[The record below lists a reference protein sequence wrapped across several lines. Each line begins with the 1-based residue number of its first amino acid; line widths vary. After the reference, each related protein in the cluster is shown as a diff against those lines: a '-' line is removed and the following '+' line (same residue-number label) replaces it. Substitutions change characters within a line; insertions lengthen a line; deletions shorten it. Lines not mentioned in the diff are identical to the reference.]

1 MCQIIMHT
9 PHLLKEILVITKLI
23 YILFISSFVLLSPI
37 TPTTA
42 HDHANPEPDYFN
54 YITLFSDGR
63 ITRFTQMPIQ
73 VYISQTIKDSPY
85 LPELRHAMQE
95 WETATEKRITF
106 QETDTSEE
114 ADIHISAGETSLI
127 THLDTRLG
135 SAELTRINNNTQLI
149 FSTDTTE
156 QKIDTKINTEQDQ
169 RSDPIDQI
177 DFKVNII
184 LILESDG
191 TIDELTQKE
200 IRAVCLHEL
209 GHALGLWGH
218 SPYEGDINYA
228 IVSAAQHPSQR
239 DINTLRK
246 LYNTPLNTPQ
256 HEISISLLKQSIE
269 SAPNHPRLHYLL
281 GTIHFDKG
289 DVESAIQS
297 FQECLRLEPNHI
309 SASHKL
315 AQAYEKTGNQNLAID
330 LLQNK
335 LVRPDKRKTQ
345 LDNAIAYNHL
355 GVLHYREGEVDKA
368 IQAFEKALEISPHHQ
383 TTKRNLHQI
392 YLEKTHHALKAKDFL
407 SAEQFSK
414 KAIQLEPQNPTI
426 YKYLANGY
434 SINRKFTKAI
444 ENYKKALKIQPD
456 DMLTQKEFAICYV
469 GYGVSLKD
477 QKKWDEA
484 IAAYKQA
491 RKLDP
496 TLEIATI
503 NMAAAIW
510 QKANAFRAEGNI
522 DAAIESYLELKKF
535 HPDEPDIHAL
545 LGDLYLKKGQYQL
558 ALTAFHK
565 VHKHKPDD
573 KQAQHNLIAVYQQY
587 AQHLTRTKNYTTA
600 VAQLEKAVALFPDDI
615 NLHLNLSQA
624 YQHTSQF
631 DKAKTHLEYILTNHP
646 DHPQATAALF
656 NMQLKRG
663 NELVQQKKYT
673 AAIEVFDS
681 IPESKKS
688 TNIHNMIGYLYTV
701 QSKYLKALTAY
712 EETLAKEPRNA
723 VAYQNIRAI
732 ESRLKAR
739 LLKLAPPKDETTEGE
754 DTTEEKT
761 EDPDTPEIVAVKTKL
776 LHTQCSLSLCLVNR
790 GQPKN
795 ALSKY
800 EEALKIKLDSPE
812 LQKRLI
818 DTGRKLANAYQSRSD
833 TQKRDKIIQLVEPL
847 DSNFKQSLEE

>member
-1 MCQIIMHT
+1 M
-9 PHLLKEILVITKLI
+9 LLRIPTLIFILLI
-23 YILFISSFVLLSPI
+23 PI
-37 TPTTA
+37 TPLTA

-85 LPELRHAMQE
+85 LPELRQAMQE
-95 WETATEKRITF
+95 WEAATEKLITF
-106 QETDTSEE
+106 QETDTSEQ
-114 ADIHISAGETSLI
+114 ADIHISAGETILI

-135 SAELTRINNNTQLI
+135 SAELTRINNSTQII
-149 FSTDTTE
+149 FSSDTTE
-156 QKIDTKINTEQDQ
+156 QKIETKRNTEDQ
-169 RSDPIDQI
+169 RADPKNEI

-200 IRAVCLHEL
+200 VRAVCLHEL

-218 SPYEGDINYA
+218 SPYEEDINYA
-228 IVSAAQHPSQR
+228 IISAAQHPSQR

-246 LYNTPLNTPQ
+246 LYNTPINTPQ
-256 HEISISLLKQSIE
+256 HDIAISLLKQGIE

-315 AQAYEKTGNQNLAID
+315 AQAYEKTGNQTQAIN
-330 LLQNK
+330 LLQDK

-383 TTKRNLHQI
+383 NTKRNMHQI
-392 YLEKTHHALKAKDFL
+392 YLEKTHHALKTKDFP

-434 SINRKFTKAI
+434 SINGKFTKAI
-444 ENYKKALKIQPD
+444 ENYKKALKIHPD
-456 DMLTQKEFAICYV
+456 DMSTQKEFAKCYV
-469 GYGVSLKD
+469 SYGVSLKD

-484 IAAYKQA
+484 ITAYKQA

-496 TLEIATI
+496 TLEIATTNI
-503 NMAAAIW
+503 AAAIW

-522 DAAIESYLELKKF
+522 DAAIEAYLELKEI

-558 ALTAFHK
+558 ALTTFQK
-565 VHKHKPDD
+565 VHKQKPDD

-600 VAQLEKAVALFPDDI
+600 VEQLEKAVVLFPDDI
-615 NLHLNLSQA
+615 NLRLNLSQA

-631 DKAKTHLEYILTNHP
+631 DKARTQLELMLTNHP
-646 DHPQATAALF
+646 EHPQATTALF

-663 NELVQQKKYT
+663 NELVQQKKYST
-673 AAIEVFDS
+673 AIEVFEG

-712 EETLAKEPRNA
+712 EATLAKEPRNA

-732 ESRLKAR
+732 ESRLKAK
-739 LLKLAPPKDETTEGE
+739 LLKLAPPKDATTEGE
-754 DTTEEKT
+754 GTTEEKT
-761 EDPDTPEIVAVKTKL
+761 ENSDTPEIIAVKTKL
-776 LHTQCSLSLCLVNR
+776 LHTQCSLSICLVNR

-800 EEALKIKLDSPE
+800 EEALKIKLDSAE

-818 DTGRKLANAYQSRSD
+818 DTGRKLANTYQSRND

>member
-1 MCQIIMHT
+1 M
-9 PHLLKEILVITKLI
+9 LLKILLIITLI
-23 YILFISSFVLLSPI
+23 LLI
-37 TPTTA
+37 PTANLTA
-42 HDHANPEPDYFN
+42 HDHATPEPDYFN

-63 ITRFTQMPIQ
+63 ITRFTKMPIQ

-85 LPELRHAMQE
+85 LPELRHAMQA
-95 WETATEKRITF
+95 WETATEQLITF

-114 ADIHISAGETSLI
+114 ADIHISAGETILI

-135 SAELTRINNNTQLI
+135 SAELTRLNNSTQII
-149 FSTDTTE
+149 FSSDATA
-156 QKIDTKINTEQDQ
+156 QKKETKINTEQEHHT
-169 RSDPIDQI
+169 DPKNEI

-184 LILESDG
+184 LVLESDG

-200 IRAVCLHEL
+200 VRAVCLHEL

-228 IVSAAQHPSQR
+228 IVSAQHPSER

-246 LYNTPLNTPQ
+246 LYNTPINTPQ
-256 HEISISLLKQSIE
+256 HEISINLLKQGIE

-315 AQAYEKTGNQNLAID
+315 AQAYEKTGNQTQAIN
-330 LLQNK
+330 LLQDK

-383 TTKRNLHQI
+383 DTKRNLHQI
-392 YLEKTHHALKAKDFL
+392 YLEKTHHALKTKDFL

-426 YKYLANGY
+426 YQYLANGY
-434 SINRKFTKAI
+434 FINGKFTKAI
-444 ENYKKALKIQPD
+444 ENYKKALKLQPD
-456 DMLTQKEFAICYV
+456 NMSTQQEFAKCYV
-469 GYGVSLKD
+469 SYGVSLKE

-491 RKLDP
+491 LKLDP
-496 TLEIATI
+496 TLEIATT

-510 QKANAFRAEGNI
+510 QKANTLRAEGNI
-522 DAAIESYLELKKF
+522 DAAIAAYLELKKL

-545 LGDLYLKKGQYQL
+545 LGDLYLKKGQYQV
-558 ALTAFHK
+558 ALTAFQK

-573 KQAQHNLIAVYQQY
+573 EQAQHNLIAVYQQY
-587 AQHLTRTKNYTTA
+587 AQHLKRTQNYTIA
-600 VAQLEKAVALFPDDI
+600 VEQLEKAVALFPDDI
-615 NLHLNLSQA
+615 NLRLNLSQA
-624 YQHTSQF
+624 YQHTSNF
-631 DKAKTHLEYILTNHP
+631 DKAKTQLEHILANHP
-646 DHPQATAALF
+646 EHPQATAALF

-663 NELVQQKKYT
+663 NELVQQKKYS
-673 AAIEVFDS
+673 AAIEVFES
-681 IPESKKS
+681 IPESQKS

-701 QSKYLKALTAY
+701 KSDYLKAITAY
-712 EETLAKEPRNA
+712 ESTLAKEPRNS

-732 ESRLKAR
+732 ESRLVAQ
-739 LLKLAPPKDETTEGE
+739 LFKLDPPKPETSEAETTEE
-754 DTTEEKT
+754 PEK
-761 EDPDTPEIVAVKTKL
+761 PEVIAVKTKL
-776 LHTQCSLSLCLVNR
+776 LHIRCSLAICLVNR

-800 EEALKIKLDSPE
+800 EEAMKIDLKSPE

-818 DTGRKLANAYQSRSD
+818 DTGRKLAITYQSRND

-847 DSNFKQSLEE
+847 DNNFKQSLEE

>member
-1 MCQIIMHT
+1 M
-9 PHLLKEILVITKLI
+9 LLRILIF
-23 YILFISSFVLLSPI
+23 ILLTFTTAL
-37 TPTTA
+37 TA
-42 HDHANPEPDYFN
+42 HDHANTEPDYFN

-106 QETDTSEE
+106 QETDTSEQ
-114 ADIHISAGETSLI
+114 ADIHISAGETILI

-135 SAELTRINNNTQLI
+135 SAELTRINNSTQII
-149 FSTDTTE
+149 FPSDTTE
-156 QKIDTKINTEQDQ
+156 QKKETKRNTEQEQHTD
-169 RSDPIDQI
+169 SKNEI

-191 TIDELTQKE
+191 TINELTQKE

-228 IVSAAQHPSQR
+228 IVSAQHPSER

-256 HEISISLLKQSIE
+256 HDIAISLLKQSIE

-315 AQAYEKTGNQNLAID
+315 VQAYEKTGNQNLAID

-383 TTKRNLHQI
+383 TTKRNMHQI
-392 YLEKTHHALKAKDFL
+392 YLEKTHRALKTKDFPA
-407 SAEQFSK
+407 AEQFSK

-434 SINRKFTKAI
+434 SINGKFTKAI

-456 DMLTQKEFAICYV
+456 DMSTQQQFAKCYV
-469 GYGVSLKD
+469 GYGVYLRD

-484 IAAYKQA
+484 IDAYKQA

-496 TLEIATI
+496 TLEIAATNI
-503 NMAAAIW
+503 ADAIW
-510 QKANAFRAEGNI
+510 QKANAYRAEGNI
-522 DAAIESYLELKKF
+522 DAAIEAYLELKKI

-558 ALTAFHK
+558 ALTTFHK

-600 VAQLEKAVALFPDDI
+600 VAQLEKAVSLFPDDI
-615 NLHLNLSQA
+615 NLRLNLSQA

-631 DKAKTHLEYILTNHP
+631 DKAKTQLELMLTNHP
-646 DHPQATAALF
+646 EHPQATAALF

-673 AAIEVFDS
+673 AAIEVFEG
-681 IPESKKS
+681 IPASKKS

-712 EETLAKEPRNA
+712 ESTLSKEPRN
-723 VAYQNIRAI
+723 VIAYQNIRAI

-739 LLKLAPPKDETTEGE
+739 LLKLAPPKDETTESE
-754 DTTEEKT
+754 DTT
-761 EDPDTPEIVAVKTKL
+761 EDPDTPEIIAVKTKL
-776 LHTQCSLSLCLVNR
+776 LHTQCSLALCLVNR

-818 DTGRKLANAYQSRSD
+818 DTGRKLANTYQSRSD

-847 DSNFKQSLEE
+847 DSNFKQSLEK

>member
-1 MCQIIMHT
+1 MLLRILT
-9 PHLLKEILVITKLI
+9 PI
-23 YILFISSFVLLSPI
+23 FILLSPL

-63 ITRFTQMPIQ
+63 ITRFTEMPIQ

-106 QETDTSEE
+106 QETETSEQ
-114 ADIHISAGETSLI
+114 ADIHISAGETALI

-135 SAELTRINNNTQLI
+135 SAELTRINNSTQI
-149 FSTDTTE
+149 TFTSDNAE
-156 QKIDTKINTEQDQ
+156 QKIETKINTDQEQHA
-169 RSDPIDQI
+169 DPKNEI

-200 IRAVCLHEL
+200 VRAVCLHEL

-228 IVSAAQHPSQR
+228 VVSAQHPSER

-256 HEISISLLKQSIE
+256 HEIAINLLKQGIE
-269 SAPNHPRLHYLL
+269 GTPDHPRLHYLI
-281 GTIHFDKG
+281 GSVYFDKG
-289 DVESAIQS
+289 EMQSAIQS
-297 FQECLRLEPNHI
+297 FQECLRLNPNHRA
-309 SASHKL
+309 ASQQL
-315 AQAYEKTGNQNLAID
+315 LQAYEKTGNQTLAID

-355 GVLHYREGEVDKA
+355 GVLHYRQGEVDKA
-368 IQAFEKALEISPHHQ
+368 IQAFEKALEISPHHKN
-383 TTKRNLHQI
+383 TKRNLHQI
-392 YLEKTHHALKAKDFL
+392 YLEKTHHALKTKDFPA
-407 SAEQFSK
+407 AEQFSI
-414 KAIQLEPQNPTI
+414 KAIQLDPQNSTI

-434 SINRKFTKAI
+434 FINGKFTKAI
-444 ENYKKALKIQPD
+444 ENYKKALKIQPAD
-456 DMLTQKEFAICYV
+456 ISTQKEFAKCYV
-469 GYGVSLKD
+469 SYGVSLKN

-491 RKLDP
+491 RNLDSK
-496 TLEIATI
+496 LEIATTNI
-503 NMAAAIW
+503 ADAMW
-510 QKANAFRAEGNI
+510 QKANAYRAAGKI
-522 DAAIESYLELKKF
+522 DAAIDAYLELKKIQ
-535 HPDEPDIHAL
+535 PDEPDIHAL

-558 ALTAFHK
+558 ALTMFQK

-587 AQHLTRTKNYTTA
+587 TQHLTRSKNYTTA
-600 VAQLEKAVALFPDDI
+600 VAQLEKAVTLFPDDI
-615 NLHLNLSQA
+615 NLRLNLSQA

-646 DHPQATAALF
+646 EHPQATAALF

-663 NELVQQKKYT
+663 NELVQEKKYT
-673 AAIEVFDS
+673 AAIEVFEG
-681 IPESKKS
+681 IPASKKS

-712 EETLAKEPRNA
+712 EETLTKEPRNV

-739 LLKLAPPKDETTEGE
+739 LLKLAPSKDETTKSE
-754 DTTEEKT
+754 DTTA
-761 EDPDTPEIVAVKTKL
+761 DPETPEIIAVKTKL

-818 DTGRKLANAYQSRSD
+818 DTGRKLANAYQSRND
-833 TQKRDKIIQLVEPL
+833 TQKRDKIVQLVEPL
-847 DSNFKQSLEE
+847 DSNFKQSLEK